1 MWFWL
6 LLDSKLDL
14 LGTGKEGRKLRKEIK
29 RLLEKPSYLPEE
41 TLLLDRDR
49 YARKFFWIYSIAGMG
64 ALLATF
70 ICVQFIEDPFHG
82 CHAGRR
88 GVGAVK
94 YLSGS

>member
-1 MWFWL
+1 

-82 CHAGRR
+82 CHEGRR
-88 GVGAVK
+88 GFGAVK